1 MEQKKAYIY
10 LKLLEKT
17 ADASVVFHLK
27 SLCVF
32 LISGR
37 SSFSGFGAWCLRF
50 YLANATVIY
59 LFGSLFSIAAGAG
72 LIYYIFLFLR
82 KTKDLRVT

>member
-1 MEQKKAYIY
+1 MSLKA
-10 LKLLEKT
+10 
-17 ADASVVFHLK
+17 FHII
-27 SLCVF
+27 VI
-32 LISGR
+32 LISAI
-37 SSFSGFGAWCLRF
+37 FLFGFGAWCLRF

-82 KTKDLRVT
+82 KTKDLRVP